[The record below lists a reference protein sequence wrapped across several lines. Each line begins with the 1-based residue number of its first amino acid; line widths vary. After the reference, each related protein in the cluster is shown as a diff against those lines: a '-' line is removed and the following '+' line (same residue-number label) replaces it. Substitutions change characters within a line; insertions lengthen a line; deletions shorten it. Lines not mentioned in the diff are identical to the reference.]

1 MSGQN
6 NMLNHSGYYSNSLEK
21 GFSILRGLPPPYDP
35 LVGASPLRLLEKISY
50 TGVKIII
57 REGIIGKAS

>member
-6 NMLNHSGYYSNSLEK
+6 NMLNHLGYYSNRLEK

-35 LVGASPLRLLEKISY
+35 PTPVIKNQNCKY
-50 TGVKIII
+50 VN
-57 REGIIGKAS
+57 EGHMYFIT